1 MNRCCSVKGLVGAS
15 PKPQPSPHQHRP
27 GVSDGNKVKL
37 ALITESLTK
46 KAIYALLHS
55 MESTAF
61 ICLGSN
67 IGDRELNLL
76 RAVAEIGKLPG
87 ARITAL
93 SGFYDTEPVGS
104 VPQDNFLNAVL
115 RLATS
120 LTPHRLLA
128 ELNRIET
135 DVFHRKRNIPQG
147 PRVMDL
153 DILLF
158 DDIVLQSEDLIIPHP
173 RLHERRFVLV
183 PLAELA
189 SGYRHPV
196 LGKSIAE
203 LLREL
208 PERERVTR
216 I

>member
-1 MNRCCSVKGLVGAS
+1 MRYGL
-15 PKPQPSPHQHRP
+15 P
-27 GVSDGNKVKL
+27 
-37 ALITESLTK
+37 LITETLTK
-46 KAIYALLHS
+46 KSICALLHG

-61 ICLGSN
+61 VCLGSN

-87 ARITAL
+87 SRITAL

-104 VPQDNFLNAVL
+104 VPQENFLNAVL
-115 RLATS
+115 RLETS
-120 LTPHRLLA
+120 LSPHLLLA
-128 ELNRIET
+128 ELSRIET
-135 DVFHRKRNIPQG
+135 EIFRRKREIPQG

-158 DDIVLQSEDLIIPHP
+158 DEIVLQSEDLIIPHP

-183 PLAELA
+183 PLSELA
-189 SGYRHPV
+189 AGYRHPV

-216 I
+216 T